1 MPGEK
6 RQAER
11 IEMLGDMPGAATVA
25 QPIAIKE
32 LSRTGALIES
42 SFPLQIDSLH
52 QFRLILGDRTLV
64 VRGRIAHCRI
74 NDVDQDRV
82 TYAAGVDFVELS
94 EQAAAALDAFL
105 SEVRSGRS
113 PTGPQSE
120 ARRP

>member
-1 MPGEK
+1 MSSEK

-11 IEMLGDMPGAATVA
+11 IEILGEMSGAATVA

-32 LSRTGALIES
+32 LSQAGALIES

-52 QFRLILGDRTLV
+52 QFRLTLGERTLV

-82 TYAAGVDFVELS
+82 IYAAGVDFVELS
-94 EQAAAALDAFL
+94 PAAAQTIAAFL
-105 SEVRSGRS
+105 DDVKAGR
-113 PTGPQSE
+113 Q
-120 ARRP
+120 ARTR

>member
-1 MPGEK
+1 MSSEK

-11 IEMLGDMPGAATVA
+11 IEMLGDLPGAATVA

-52 QFRLILGDRTLV
+52 QFRLTLGERTVV

-74 NDVDQDRV
+74 NEVEQDRV
-82 TYAAGVDFVELS
+82 IYAAGVDFVDLS
-94 EQAAAALDAFL
+94 PGAAETLAGFLDG
-105 SEVRSGRS
+105 VKSGRQA
-113 PTGPQSE
+113 G
-120 ARRP
+120 AK